1 MPYSEAGVT
10 DGGYW
15 VIDLTFHR
23 GQQIRSH
30 IRMISKF
37 GQLGIALKIY
47 KGRDFGIDG
56 PIFLT
61 DLTRRGSFLTPLSI
75 WRRKS
80 SYSIDRLSSATPPSY
95 NFPCCVTLQK
105 SERSFSAM

>member
-30 IRMISKF
+30 ILMISNSHDIEIWPAGYRFK
-37 GQLGIALKIY
+37 
-47 KGRDFGIDG
+47 
-56 PIFLT
+56 
-61 DLTRRGSFLTPLSI
+61 DL
-75 WRRKS
+75 
-80 SYSIDRLSSATPPSY
+80 
-95 NFPCCVTLQK
+95 
-105 SERSFSAM
+105 